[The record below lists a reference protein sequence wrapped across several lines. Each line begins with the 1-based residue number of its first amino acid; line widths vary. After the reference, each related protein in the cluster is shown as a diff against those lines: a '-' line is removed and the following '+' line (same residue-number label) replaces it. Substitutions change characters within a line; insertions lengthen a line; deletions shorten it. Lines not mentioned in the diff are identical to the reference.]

1 MKKFFNVHKIS
12 HCFIRLLSGF
22 LLLFFSLTFR
32 GIQTSPFY
40 KGRGFI
46 PTNKLC
52 IIYIITKG
60 GIAVRIP
67 KPLVQINQTFIVVT
81 GLLGIFFHMW
91 LLLPFL
97 IGVYTL
103 ATKQNPIIVFCKRF
117 LSKPLN
123 QYPQEDKDQQI
134 FNQWIATI
142 CLGLSLLFY
151 YLHWDV
157 AGYVFN
163 IMVVLAAG
171 IALMGFCIGCFIRY
185 QYMMWKHRRASRT

>member
-1 MKKFFNVHKIS
+1 M
-12 HCFIRLLSGF
+12 
-22 LLLFFSLTFR
+22 
-32 GIQTSPFY
+32 
-40 KGRGFI
+40 
-46 PTNKLC
+46 
-52 IIYIITKG
+52 KG
-60 GIAVRIP
+60 GIAVSIP

-103 ATKQNPIIVFCKRF
+103 ATKQNPIIVFSKRF

-185 QYMMWKHRRASRT
+185 QYMMWKHRRTSRT